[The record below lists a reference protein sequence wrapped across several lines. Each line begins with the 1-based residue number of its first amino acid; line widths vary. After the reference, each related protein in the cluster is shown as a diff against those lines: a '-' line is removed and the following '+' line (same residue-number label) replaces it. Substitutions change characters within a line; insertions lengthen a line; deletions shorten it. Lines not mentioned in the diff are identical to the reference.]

1 MFAKVRSLGLFG
13 LNAFSVDVEIET
25 SRGTPAF
32 EIVGLP
38 DAVVKESRE
47 RIRSALRSN
56 GIAFPLAKVIVN
68 LAPADTK
75 KSGSV
80 HDLAIFVALLC
91 VMGHINEDISKTAF
105 IGEVSLNGDIRPING
120 VLPMVMLAKNEGFES
135 VFVPADNAYE
145 ASVVDGIAVY
155 GVENTA
161 DIIKHFG
168 RESVILPQR
177 PYVVKPEDHFDIID
191 FAEVK
196 GQQAAKKALEYA
208 AAGGHNVLM
217 IGSPGSGKS
226 MLAKRLTTILPAM
239 TFEESIETTNVH
251 SVSGV
256 VDKKTPLVTK
266 RPFRSPHHTISAAG
280 LAGGGTIPRPGE
292 ISLAH
297 NGLLFLDELAE
308 FDRRTLE
315 ILRQPLEDQ
324 QVTISRASGTIT
336 YPCSF
341 MLVAAMNPCPCG
353 YYGHPTRQC
362 ICSQGQVSKY
372 LSKVSGPLLDRFD
385 IHVEVPPV
393 EFDNI
398 SSTAKEES
406 SASIRERVQAAREIQ
421 NKRFKGT
428 NITCNAKIT
437 PDLLPEVCAMTDKA
451 RETLKNVFEKMGLS
465 ARAYD
470 RILKVARTIA
480 DMNGSE
486 IIDKPHIAQAVQ
498 FRSLDRKYWGGKVE
512 P

>member
-25 SRGTPAF
+25 SKGTPAF
-32 EIVGLP
+32 DIIGLA
-38 DAVVKESRE
+38 DTVVKESRE
-47 RIRSALRSN
+47 RIRSALRAA
-56 GIAFPLAKVIVN
+56 GIAFPLAKVVVN

-80 HDLAIFVALLC
+80 HDLAIFMAMLC
-91 VMGHINEDISKTAF
+91 VLGAINDDISRSAF
-105 IGEVSLNGDIRPING
+105 IGELSLNGDVRPING
-120 VLPMVMLAKNEGFES
+120 VLPMVMLARKEGFES
-135 VFVPADNAYE
+135 VFVPVENAFE
-145 ASVVDGIAVY
+145 ASVVDGITVY
-155 GVENTA
+155 GVGNTG
-161 DIIKHFG
+161 DIIKHYN
-168 RESVILPQR
+168 REAVIFPQSK
-177 PYVVKPEDHFDIID
+177 YSIKPEERFDTVD
-191 FAEVK
+191 FADVK
-196 GQQAAKKALEYA
+196 GQYAAKKALEYA

-226 MLAKRLTTILPAM
+226 MLAKRITTILPEM

-251 SVSGV
+251 SVSGL
-256 VDKKTPLVTK
+256 VDKNSPLITK

-280 LAGGGTIPRPGE
+280 LAGGGSIPKPGE

-297 NGLLFLDELAE
+297 NGILFLDELAE

-315 ILRQPLEDQ
+315 ILRQPLEER
-324 QVTISRASGTIT
+324 QVTISRAAGTIT

-341 MLVAAMNPCPCG
+341 MLIAAMNPCPCG

-362 ICSQGQVSKY
+362 ICGSKRETY
-372 LSKVSGPLLDRFD
+372 LSKISGPLLDRFD

-393 EFDNI
+393 EFEHM
-398 SSTAKEES
+398 SSPEKEES
-406 SASIRERVQAAREIQ
+406 SARIRERVQAAREIQ

-428 NITCNAKIT
+428 GITCNAKIT
-437 PDLLPEVCAMTDKA
+437 PEMLPEVCKMTDKA
-451 RETLKNVFEKMGLS
+451 TDTLKNVFEKMGLS

-480 DMNGSE
+480 DMSGSE
-486 IIDKPHIAQAVQ
+486 IIDKPHISQAVQ
-498 FRSLDRKYWGGKVE
+498 FRSLDRKYWGGR
-512 P
+512 